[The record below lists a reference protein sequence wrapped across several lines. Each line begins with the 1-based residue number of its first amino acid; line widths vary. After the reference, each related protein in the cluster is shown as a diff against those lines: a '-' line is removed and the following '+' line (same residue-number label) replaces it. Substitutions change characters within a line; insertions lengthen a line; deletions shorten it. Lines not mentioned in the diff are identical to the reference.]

1 MSFVHFAA
9 IAALAAIPVTVIS
22 LVPPTPAREALES
35 SAVGSAWEDSPGIQ
49 LRELSVSA
57 GVESLG
63 APTQQQAAATE
74 PGSGPASDPAPVI
87 ALSAPATPAIGSI
100 APPPAQPALPTT
112 GPASWAIAVDTR
124 GYQPEIDEC
133 LWVRMDLG
141 GQAPIVGA
149 HNYCGGRIVLEM
161 EFGDVVTMTGTQL
174 DGRYL
179 VSDARDARAGDIAET
194 AIKGMV
200 GSLILQ
206 TCYWSDDGTV
216 RLVGLTPAPST

>member
-1 MSFVHFAA
+1 MSVARIAA
-9 IAALAAIPVTVIS
+9 IGVSAAVTVGLVS
-22 LVPPTPAREALES
+22 LVAPAAPPTAQALT
-35 SAVGSAWEDSPGIQ
+35 AA
-49 LRELSVSA
+49 VSA
-57 GVESLG
+57 GVESSGIRANELAPSTTAGSEG
-63 APTQQQAAATE
+63 AEA
-74 PGSGPASDPAPVI
+74 V
-87 ALSAPATPAIGSI
+87 ALPAPATAAVDSS
-100 APPPAQPALPTT
+100 ASTATQPSLPTT
-112 GPASWAIAVDTR
+112 GSASWAIAVDTT
-124 GYQPEIDEC
+124 GYQAEIDEC

-149 HNYCGGRIVLEM
+149 HNYCGGGVVLEM
-161 EFGDVVTMTGTQL
+161 EFGDVVTMTGTGL

-179 VSDARDARAGDIAET
+179 VSDARDARAGDIAAA

>member
-1 MSFVHFAA
+1 MSVARIAA
-9 IAALAAIPVTVIS
+9 IGVSAAVTVGLVS
-22 LVPPTPAREALES
+22 LVTPAGPPTA
-35 SAVGSAWEDSPGIQ
+35 Q
-49 LRELSVSA
+49 ELTAAVSA
-57 GVESLG
+57 GVESSGIRTNEL
-63 APTQQQAAATE
+63 AASTTA
-74 PGSGPASDPAPVI
+74 GSEVAEAV
-87 ALSAPATPAIGSI
+87 ALPAPATAAGDSS
-100 APPPAQPALPTT
+100 ASTATQQALPST

-141 GQAPIVGA
+141 AQAPIVGA
-149 HNYCGGRIVLEM
+149 HNYCGGGIVLEM
-161 EFGDVVTMTGTQL
+161 EFGDVVTMTGTEL

-179 VSDARDARAGDIAET
+179 VSDARDARAGDIAAA

-216 RLVGLTPAPST
+216 RLVGLTPAPIT